1 MVFSVPWLDGPT
13 ALSAVL
19 SHSGELTLATTVSLP
34 VIRGPVPLAKT
45 FAAIDR
51 LSDGRLVVAV
61 GPGSSQQDYDSVGI
75 DFSERWARLD
85 ESIEVLRV
93 LWRSDAKPFVGR
105 FYSTEGIS
113 LDPHPAQEKG
123 PQIWVGSWGSDAG
136 LQRTARLGD
145 GWLASAYNTT
155 PAAVRRRRGHGC
167 EADFPST
174 ARTRS
179 PSPTPWRRCGSTSPR
194 IVTMPIGSCASD
206 RADDPPP
213 RGPPPRASA
222 RRSCRAVCLEAFGL
236 RARRRPAPVRLA
248 GCGRGQPARA
258 VLADGAAGDYL
269 LGSMRS
275 LPDLACDR
283 PRSAGGRRR

>member
-1 MVFSVPWLDGPT
+1 MKGARAWISAPWLDGLT

-45 FAAIDR
+45 LAAIDR

-93 LWRSDAKPFVGR
+93 LWRRDANPFVGR

-123 PQIWVGSWGSDAG
+123 PQIWGPPDA
-136 LQRTARLGD
+136 
-145 GWLASAYNTT
+145 S
-155 PAAVRRRRGHGC
+155 VGHG
-167 EADFPST
+167 
-174 ARTRS
+174 
-179 PSPTPWRRCGSTSPR
+179 
-194 IVTMPIGSCASD
+194 
-206 RADDPPP
+206 
-213 RGPPPRASA
+213 
-222 RRSCRAVCLEAFGL
+222 
-236 RARRRPAPVRLA
+236 RP
-248 GCGRGQPARA
+248 GR
-258 VLADGAAGDYL
+258 
-269 LGSMRS
+269 
-275 LPDLACDR
+275 
-283 PRSAGGRRR
+283 AGG